1 MNNFSADKPLRV
13 FLADDHPL
21 LRMAL
26 RLSLTQKKD
35 IEVVGEA
42 SDGYST
48 VEKIQSSLPDIAVID
63 VEMPGLTGIRAIRIL
78 RRTLSTMKIVV
89 LSTYNKEEYIRDAI
103 QAGADGYILKRVG
116 IDELVRII
124 RGFGDD
130 QTVISPYLVNL
141 ALGYDPNQMQSDQVD
156 HPLLTHREK
165 EVLQGLTEGRSN
177 KEISNALNISTETV
191 KSHIKHIYGKLNVK
205 SRLEAARIAREMN
218 LID

>member
-1 MNNFSADKPLRV
+1 MSTFTADNPLKV

-42 SDGYST
+42 SDGYT
-48 VEKIQSSLPDIAVID
+48 AVEKIQTSIPDIAVID
-63 VEMPGLTGIRAIRIL
+63 VEMPGLTGIRVIRIL
-78 RRTLSTMKIVV
+78 RRTFSKMKIVV

-124 RGFGDD
+124 RGFG
-130 QTVISPYLVNL
+130 TGEHVISPYLVNL
-141 ALGYDPNQMQSDQVD
+141 ALGFDPSQIEPEKVARL
-156 HPLLTHREK
+156 LLTSREQ
-165 EVLQGLTEGRSN
+165 EVLHGLAEGKSN
-177 KEISNALNISTETV
+177 KEISNELHISAETV
-191 KSHIKHIYGKLNVK
+191 KSHVKSIYGKLKAKN
-205 SRLEAARIAREMN
+205 RLDASRIAREMN
-218 LID
+218 LLV